1 MVCNKAL
8 YNDLY
13 ELAQE
18 CPYEKGVPV
27 LWARAA
33 FPDSLFFNACE
44 SEPDSAGARFGNFS
58 VDDSVS
64 IKRDVKP
71 EITVY
76 PNPAS
81 DDLFTVEIKN
91 NTGRLHF
98 ELYDLFGR
106 KQVDAVLSEMINPIG
121 VPSFAKG
128 LYLYKIIDQN
138 GQVIKQD
145 STIFLN

>member
-8 YNDLY
+8 YDDLY

-64 IKRDVKP
+64 VKDENNT
-71 EITVY
+71 EISVY
-76 PNPAS
+76 PNPVS
-81 DDLFTVEIKN
+81 SESFTVEIKN
-91 NTGRLHF
+91 NLGSLHF

-106 KQVDAVLSEMINPIG
+106 RQAIVLLPQIINSIG

-128 LYLYKIIDQN
+128 LYLYKIID
-138 GQVIKQD
+138 GKEIIKQARI
-145 STIFLN
+145 IFLK